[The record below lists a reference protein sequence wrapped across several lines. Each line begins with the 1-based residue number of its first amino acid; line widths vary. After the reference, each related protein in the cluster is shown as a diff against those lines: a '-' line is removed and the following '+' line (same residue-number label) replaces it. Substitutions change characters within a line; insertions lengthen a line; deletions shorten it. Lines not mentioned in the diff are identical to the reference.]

1 MTELLDSSELPEQP
15 EGRVTVG
22 AALRYATLVWITSV
36 LLSPVLLSF
45 VTMIMDG
52 NGSFNGFLG
61 IVFLFVLYGGGLSIP
76 NWLLFFGGVVFLTR
90 QFRQTQHI
98 RWGAQAWA
106 AFLTVALFFILFGS
120 ENPSFLSNEGW
131 IFPGAYLLTLSVG
144 IWYYPIRR
152 G

>member
-22 AALRYATLVWITSV
+22 AALRYASLVWITSV

-45 VTMIMDG
+45 ITLIKDG
-52 NGSFNGFLG
+52 NGSFNGFFG
-61 IVFLFVLYGGGLSIP
+61 IVFLFVLYGGALSIP
-76 NWLLFFGGVVFLTR
+76 NWLLFFGGIVLLTR
-90 QFRQTQHI
+90 QFKRTLHI
-98 RWGAQAWA
+98 RWGAQVWA
-106 AFLTVALFFILFGS
+106 VFLTVVLFYVLFGLD
-120 ENPSFLSNEGW
+120 NPTFLSDEGW
-131 IFPGAYLLTLSVG
+131 FFPGAYLLTLSVG